1 MAFRI
6 SFLVGPVQFKVIM
19 VFAVGK
25 AKVSCLIK
33 QVCCYGDV
41 MYLFVIWTQMFIYNL
56 ALSWH

>member
-6 SFLVGPVQFKVIM
+6 SFLVGLVQFIM
-19 VFAVGK
+19 VSAVGK

>member
-19 VFAVGK
+19 VSAVGK

-41 MYLFVIWTQMFIYNL
+41 MYLFVIWTQIGLFTI
-56 ALSWH
+56 